1 MKDTFH
7 LNTKIIGLIGHPI
20 KQTYS
25 PFIHNVAAQMKNLD
39 YIYLPFDVPTANLRN
54 AMRGMI
60 ALNIKGFNV
69 TIPHKENIMQFLNN
83 VSDEASIVGSINTV
97 VNEMGKLHGYNT
109 DVDGAL
115 ATLIPYKNEINGM
128 DICVV
133 GAGGGARAVI
143 YALIR
148 YFKPKKIFIINRT
161 EQRAEALKNYFSD
174 KMKYTSIK
182 TRELF
187 PPDLVKIFK
196 DSKLIVNAT
205 SVGMFPD
212 SDDIITSLSDSFV
225 KDQLVFDLVYNP
237 PETKLLQL
245 AASNGA
251 IVLDGVKML
260 VHQAAKSFELWTG
273 EKVPID
279 ELQRSKL
286 KENDILLSMAL

>member
-7 LNTKIIGLIGHPI
+7 LNTQILGLLGHPI

-25 PFIHNVAAQMKNLD
+25 PFIHNVAVQMKNLD
-39 YIYLPFDVPTANLRN
+39 YIYLPFDVPSANLRN
-54 AMRGMI
+54 ALRGMI

-69 TIPHKENIMQFLNN
+69 TIPHKENIIQFLNN
-83 VSDEASIVGSINTV
+83 VSEEASIIGSVNTV
-97 VNEMGKLHGYNT
+97 VNEMGKLNGYNT
-109 DVDGAL
+109 DVDGVL
-115 ATLIPYKNEINGM
+115 ATLIPYKNEISGK

-148 YFKPKKIFIINRT
+148 HFKPKKIFIINRT
-161 EQRAEALKNYFSD
+161 EQRAETLKNYFSA

-212 SDDIITSLSDSFV
+212 SDDVITSLSDSFV

-279 ELQRSKL
+279 ELQRSLMMLIK
-286 KENDILLSMAL
+286 N